1 MVKKILSILA
11 WIATAAALVA
21 LFIAARASYLDTP
34 IRSVS
39 VNIGRSMDSGF
50 VKKSAVLADVDNL
63 CGIAKIGTVNMTAIA
78 KQLKSNPWIES
89 SSSFID
95 LDANLNISIK
105 EYQPVMR
112 LFGKNGRSVYVTQEG
127 IVLPTNLGYTPH
139 VLIASGNF
147 ALDSIGNHHQLCD
160 TLDAD
165 RNILSA
171 MHILNAIKRNSFM
184 QTCVGQVICNGK
196 DEFEIVA
203 RDIDARIVVGDT
215 CNIDDKLKRLEIFIK
230 QKANGNEIKDFKKID
245 LRYKNQIVCTKIK

>member
-21 LFIAARASYLDTP
+21 LFVVAREHYLDTP

-39 VNIGRSMDSGF
+39 VNIDRSTDSGF
-50 VKKSAVLADVDNL
+50 VKENAVLADVGSL
-63 CGIAKIGTVNMTAIA
+63 CNVAKIGSVNMSAIA

-112 LFGKNGRSVYVTQEG
+112 VFGKNGQSVYVTEEG
-127 IVLPTNLGYTPH
+127 TVLPTSLGHTPH

-147 ALDSIGNHHQLCD
+147 NLDDIGSQHQLCD
-160 TLDAD
+160 TLEAD
-165 RNILSA
+165 RNILNA
-171 MHILNAIKRNSFM
+171 MHILNAIKRNNFM
-184 QTCVGQVICNGK
+184 QTCTGQLFCNGK
-196 DEFEIVA
+196 DEFEMVA
-203 RDIDARIVVGDT
+203 KDIDARIVIGDT

-245 LRYKNQIVCTKIK
+245 LRYKNQIVCTKR